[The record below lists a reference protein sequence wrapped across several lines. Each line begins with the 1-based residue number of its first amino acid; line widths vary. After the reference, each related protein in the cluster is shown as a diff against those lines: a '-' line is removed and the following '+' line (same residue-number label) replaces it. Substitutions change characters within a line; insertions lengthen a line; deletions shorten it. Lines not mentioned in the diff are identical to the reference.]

1 MRPIATDGVAWSV
14 QYTEAVLFN
23 GPDNPKISLSALES
37 APHLIHGSFNWVHP
51 FTHPNGIS
59 IGSAVFAGQKLLT
72 KFPGLATSGLKSQDL
87 EILWAIFAFFWKT
100 TPYGKIFKTLFR
112 KFTWRDQ
119 STLLCSNVIKF
130 VRREIVEIVRYLP
143 DQKIWAASQTVA
155 SARIATKICQSQP
168 PTMYSQCSRFH
179 QNRFTF
185 GGVIAE
191 RVKTVFCPEEYF
203 QYRLFEPSLFEPII
217 SRTLTKPLSAVQQP

>member
-59 IGSAVFAGQKLLT
+59 IGSAV
-72 KFPGLATSGLKSQDL
+72 
-87 EILWAIFAFFWKT
+87 FAFFWKT